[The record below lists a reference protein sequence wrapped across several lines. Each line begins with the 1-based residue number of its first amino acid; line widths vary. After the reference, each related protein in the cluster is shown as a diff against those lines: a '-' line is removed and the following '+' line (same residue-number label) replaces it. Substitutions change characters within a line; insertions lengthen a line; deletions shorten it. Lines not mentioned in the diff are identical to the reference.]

1 MTSDNSIPNRSRKV
15 PPRRGAEAA
24 FAAQHSSDPALRE
37 TGIRV
42 MGDMPWGTHLCVFFE
57 TKEDLLDTAATYFSA
72 GLESNELCVWATRS
86 RSRTQRRCYAAKFR
100 I

>member
-57 TKEDLLDTAATYFSA
+57 TKEAAFFNPPIFLAEPMRWVTCVTAPILLADAPLRGVQS
-72 GLESNELCVWATRS
+72 SP
-86 RSRTQRRCYAAKFR
+86 
-100 I
+100 